1 MGQVNQ
7 IRMLEAQTADPKAAF
22 ALDVLLGLSGK
33 PRSLPSRW
41 FYDDEGSRLFQ
52 RIMAT
57 PEYYPTRC
65 EAEILAASA
74 DRIAAQVGPGPLTV
88 VELGAGDG
96 TKTQLLLAALRR
108 RGVAFRYV
116 PVDISKGA
124 LESLA
129 GTMQVAF
136 PDLRFEGLVS
146 DYFTALHWLA
156 EQGDDRKLVMFL
168 GSNIGN
174 FNRAQ
179 SRVFARTMW
188 NALRHDDLA
197 LIGFDLKKD
206 VDVMLAAYN
215 DHDGVTRAF
224 NLNLLRRINRELGGG
239 FDLAAFSH
247 FGTYNVFTGA
257 MESYLLSLRDQTIPI
272 AALGTS
278 FTFKPFEPIHVEYS
292 FKYLDHD
299 IHDMAGETGFSVVD
313 MCRDQKGWFADALWR
328 VDKDRAAA
336 DR

>member
-1 MGQVNQ
+1 MNQ
-7 IRMLEAQTADPKAAF
+7 IRVLEADPQDPKAAF

-33 PRSLPSRW
+33 PRSLPSHW

-65 EAEILAASA
+65 EAEILVASA
-74 DRIAAQVGPGPLTV
+74 DRIAEQVGPGPISV

-96 TKTQLLLAALRR
+96 TKTRLLLAALRR
-108 RGVAFRYV
+108 RGVAFRYL
-116 PVDISKGA
+116 PVDISAGA
-124 LESLA
+124 LESLSA
-129 GTMQVAF
+129 TMTDAF
-136 PDLRFEGLVS
+136 PDLAFEGLVS
-146 DYFTALHWLA
+146 EYFTALHWLGQ
-156 EQGDDRKLVMFL
+156 QGTERKLVLFL

-174 FNRAQ
+174 FNRPK

-215 DHDGVTRAF
+215 DKEGVTSAF
-224 NLNLLRRINRELGGG
+224 NLNLLRRINRELGGR
-239 FDLAAFSH
+239 FDLDGFSH
-247 FGTYNVFTGA
+247 FGTYNVFSGA
-257 MESYLLSLRDQTIPI
+257 MESYLLSLREQTVAIE
-272 AALGTS
+272 ALGTS
-278 FTFKPFEPIHVEYS
+278 FAFKPFEPIHVEYS

-299 IHDMAGETGFSVVD
+299 IHDMANETGFSVVD
-313 MCRDQKGWFADALWR
+313 LFRDKKQWFADALWR
-328 VDKDRAAA
+328 VEKHK
-336 DR
+336 

>member
-1 MGQVNQ
+1 MNQ
-7 IRMLEAQTADPKAAF
+7 IRVLESQATDPQAAF

-57 PEYYPTRC
+57 PEYYPTRL
-65 EAEILAASA
+65 ETEILTASA
-74 DRIAAQVGPGPLTV
+74 DHIAAVVGPGPLSV

-96 TKTQLLLAALRR
+96 TKSRLLLAALRR

-116 PVDISKGA
+116 PVDISAGA
-124 LESLA
+124 LESLS
-129 GTMQVAF
+129 GTMGAAF

-146 DYFTALHWLA
+146 DYFTALHWLGA
-156 EQGDDRKLVMFL
+156 QDNDRKLVMFL
-168 GSNIGN
+168 GSSIGN

-188 NALRHDDLA
+188 NALRDDDLA

-215 DHDGVTRAF
+215 DREGITRAF
-224 NLNLLRRINRELGGG
+224 NLNLLRRINRELGGA
-239 FDLAAFSH
+239 FDLDAFSH
-247 FGTYNVFTGA
+247 FGTYNVFSGA
-257 MESYLLSLRDQTIPI
+257 MESYLLSLREQTVPI
-272 AALGTS
+272 AALGAS
-278 FTFKPFEPIHVEYS
+278 FDFKPFEPIHVEYS
-292 FKYLDHD
+292 FKYLEHD
-299 IHDMAGETGFSVVD
+299 IHDMAHETGFSVVD
-313 MCRDQKGWFADALWR
+313 LFRDQRGWFADALWR
-328 VDKDRAAA
+328 VGKDDPAAP
-336 DR
+336 R